1 MKEIR
6 KVRKLLVEENNIY
19 EKPEEIV
26 ISFRKIWDNFIRYW
40 WICLITVGVAILGV
54 VILTLKEYNSA
65 PETLLEED
73 KKYQAVTMVY
83 MEPEDMDLEEY
94 IKNGMGSATAK
105 DGEALDKIADSYEED
120 IELSKNKMRM
130 DIEQWFWN
138 KNNQLMYDS
147 MALLK
152 SSRVIEQINNELEK
166 NKMEQYDIVLDKIE
180 MKILDGSRCF
190 TITVRGEDE
199 KRTELIANTATS
211 ILIKEAKNILGIV
224 NSKIIDN
231 AVINLYRETENLDQ
245 PYEVITEESLL
256 KKNEKEDKGL
266 SIGSFVSMKKLLLI
280 FVGGFL
286 GLGVIFVFVLMDK
299 KIRTREEMGM
309 YFNIPF
315 LGEIK
320 KKDSDGKYDVIA
332 TAIVGKCKTDAT
344 KAIMVASPKENDK
357 VQLLTKAI
365 EKAAIH
371 EGQKVEVLDAKAGND
386 SIEEKLN
393 VLPKDNTFTIV
404 TANNLDYDVN
414 AIRVASKLEKTIV
427 LVKEN
432 ADEIGE
438 IEQAV
443 NNVNTTGGKVLG
455 YVLNN

>member
-1 MKEIR
+1 M
-6 KVRKLLVEENNIY
+6 EENNIY

-54 VILTLKEYNSA
+54 VILTLKEYNTS
-65 PETLLEED
+65 PETLLEKD

-83 MEPEDMDLEEY
+83 MEPENMDLDAY
-94 IKNGMGSATAK
+94 IKNELNSSTSK
-105 DGEALDKIADSYEED
+105 SGEALDKIADSYEED
-120 IELSKNKMRM
+120 IELAKNKMRM

-138 KNNQLMYDS
+138 KNNQLMYDC

-152 SSRVIEQINNELEK
+152 SSRVIDQINNELDK

-180 MKILDGSRCF
+180 MRIQDGSRCY
-190 TITVRGEDE
+190 TITVRGEDK
-199 KRTELIANTATS
+199 KRTALIANTATS

-224 NSKIIDN
+224 NSKIIDD
-231 AVINLYRETENLDQ
+231 AVINLYRETENIDQ
-245 PYEVITEESLL
+245 PYEVITEESLI
-256 KKNEKEDKGL
+256 KKSQKEDEGL

-286 GLGVIFVFVLMDK
+286 GLGIIFVYVLMDK
-299 KIRTREEMGM
+299 KIRTREEMSM
-309 YFNIPF
+309 YFNIPY

-320 KKDSDGKYDVIA
+320 KKDSDLKYDVIA
-332 TAIVGKCKTDAT
+332 TGIVGKCITDGT
-344 KAIMVASPKENDK
+344 KSLMVASPKENDK
-357 VQLLTKAI
+357 VELLAKSI
-365 EKAAIH
+365 QKAAMQ
-371 EGQKVEVLDAKAGND
+371 EGQKVEL
-386 SIEEKLN
+386 LN
-393 VLPKDNTFTIV
+393 AISGKDNIENKLSELTKENTFIIV
-404 TANNLDYDVN
+404 TAKNLDNDVN
-414 AIRVASKLEKTIV
+414 AIRAASKLDKTIV

-432 ADEIGE
+432 ADQIGE

-443 NNVNTTGGKVLG
+443 NNINTTGGKMLG